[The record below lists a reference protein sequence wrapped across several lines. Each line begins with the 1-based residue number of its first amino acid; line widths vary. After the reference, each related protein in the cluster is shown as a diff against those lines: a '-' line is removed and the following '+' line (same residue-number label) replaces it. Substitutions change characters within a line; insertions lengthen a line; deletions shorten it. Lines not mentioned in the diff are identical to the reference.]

1 MEFGVDF
8 GDFRLHKI
16 KYHDSVGPIVKTG
29 ALRRE
34 NLALYLTGAAAVSS
48 IVSIAALEILMGMAL
63 VAMIVTRQRWRV
75 PPIWLPFSLFVVG
88 TLISVADSGHIRMG
102 WPQVRKFY
110 VYLLLFLV
118 TATFRGVR
126 QIRWLAVGWA
136 LAAALSAA
144 WSLEQFG
151 RKYEAAKNAHQDF
164 YGAYVGSRVTGFM
177 SHWMTF
183 SGHMMMALLVIAAL
197 VFFSTDRQWSGWLIA
212 AGALVGLGLLA
223 AETRS
228 MWLGTVCGGVYLIWF
243 WRRWLLLALP
253 VLAGIVLL
261 VNPFGLG
268 DRVQS
273 AFHPHGDMDSNAHRA
288 MCRAIG
294 YQMIEAHPWLGVGPE
309 QVGPQHMNYL
319 PPGTVLPLP
328 TGYYGHLHNIYV
340 HYAAERGVPA
350 MLALM
355 WMLGRALFDFV
366 RGLRRLPAGA
376 EERWVLHA
384 AIAVMIGVL
393 VSGYYELNLGDS
405 EVLAMFLA
413 VVGCGYAALA
423 AAKQGSLEANL

>member
-1 MEFGVDF
+1 M
-8 GDFRLHKI
+8 KM
-16 KYHDSVGPIVKTG
+16 G

-34 NLALYLTGAAAVSS
+34 NLPLYLTGAAAVCSV
-48 IVSIAALEILMGMAL
+48 VSIAALEILMGLAL
-63 VAMIVTRQRWRV
+63 VAMIVTRQRWRI
-75 PPIWLPFSLFVVG
+75 PPVWLPLSLFIIA
-88 TLISVADSGHIRMG
+88 TLISVADSGHVRQG

-110 VYLLLFLV
+110 VYLILFLV
-118 TATFRGVR
+118 TSTFRSVR
-126 QIRWLAVGWA
+126 QIRWLATGWA

-144 WSLEQFG
+144 WGLEQFG
-151 RKYEAAKNAHQDF
+151 RKYEAAREANQNF
-164 YGAYVGSRVTGFM
+164 YASYIGSRITGFM

-183 SGHMMMALLVIAAL
+183 SGHMMIALLVIASV
-197 VFFSTDRQWSGWLIA
+197 VFFSKDRRGTGWLMGS
-212 AGALVGLGLLA
+212 GALAGLALLV

-228 MWLGTVCGGVYLIWF
+228 MWLGAACGGVYLIWF
-243 WRRWLLLALP
+243 WRRWLLLAIP
-253 VLAGIVLL
+253 VLAAIVLL

-268 DRVQS
+268 DRIQS
-273 AFHPHGDMDSNAHRA
+273 AFHPHGDMDSNAHRE

-294 YQMIEAHPWLGVGPE
+294 YQMIAAHPWLGVGPE
-309 QVGPQHMNYL
+309 QVGPQHLDYL
-319 PPGTVLPLP
+319 PPGTQLPLP

-355 WMLGRALFDFV
+355 WMLGRALFDFA
-366 RGLRRLPAGA
+366 RGLHRSPAGA

-393 VSGYYELNLGDS
+393 VSGFYELNLGDS

-423 AAKQGSLEANL
+423 AERRSSADASPASPQILATH